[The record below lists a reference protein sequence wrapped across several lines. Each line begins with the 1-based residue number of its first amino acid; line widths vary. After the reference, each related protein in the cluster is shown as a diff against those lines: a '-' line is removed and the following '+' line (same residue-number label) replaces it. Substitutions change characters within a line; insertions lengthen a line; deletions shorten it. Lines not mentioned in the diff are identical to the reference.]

1 MGKAEYPGFPCCRWL
16 KKPAM
21 FGNGEQTLCLV
32 YQPTYEELLELFKD
46 FQRAYW
52 RMPEIRHYVELHLW
66 RYGMVDRIAET
77 LAVLKQDRNEFY
89 DNKY

>member
-1 MGKAEYPGFPCCRWL
+1 MGKAEYPDFPYCKWV

-21 FGNGEQTLCLV
+21 FGNGDEALCLV

-46 FQRAYW
+46 FQRTYW
-52 RMPEIRHYVELHLW
+52 RVPEIRHYVELHLW

-77 LAVLKQDRNEFY
+77 LIILKQDRNEFY
-89 DNKY
+89 DYK